1 MSMDRKI
8 TKREILFSVV
18 IVCIMLL
25 IGVLIS
31 EKINDNLM
39 NKYQEYNTALQII
52 SDSDLFQYGI
62 KTNVGNAFVYGDLK
76 AVDTVSFDEVS
87 GEYSY
92 IKKVKERYTQHSRTV
107 TKTRTDSKGRIQTY
121 TTVEYYWTWDEV
133 DSWEKHS
140 QKITFLDV
148 EFDYGTIDFPDSS
161 HIDTIRESSQIRYVY
176 SGAPVESTGT
186 LYAQLGNNTIANTHF
201 YYNQTIDE
209 TIDGLES
216 NSELILFWVIWV
228 ILIVGCIVGF
238 YYIDNKW
245 LEDKKS

>member
-1 MSMDRKI
+1 MDRKI

-31 EKINDNLM
+31 DKINDNLM
-39 NKYQEYNTALQII
+39 NKYQEYNTALQIV
-52 SDSDLFQYGI
+52 SDSNLFQYGM

-148 EFDYGTIDFPDSS
+148 EFDYGTIDFPASS